1 MSRPLREA
9 IIFLALIFS
18 LALGVALA
26 IPHANINKMLSVL
39 LPATGVII
47 ITFTATPRGK
57 RRDLWAS
64 FGLLRS
70 GKRMWPMALIVP
82 MALAASAYAVA
93 VAMGVA
99 DLRDINL
106 TSSGVAD
113 WTLNL
118 FASLAFM
125 TVLFLGEEIGWR
137 GYLLPRVQQLTSRRR
152 AAVVTGFIHGLFHLP
167 LILIATTYD
176 QHGSRWFVAPMVVAV
191 ITAGGVFY
199 AYLWD
204 MTGTVWPVAMGH
216 AAVNFMFS
224 LGASAVVASSQD
236 DLAYVAG
243 ESGLATFAVVAA
255 AGILLLARAKVWRT
269 EKPAP
274 ATEAALEPVA

>member
-9 IIFLALIFS
+9 TIFLALIFS
-18 LALGVALA
+18 LALGVAIA
-26 IPHANINKMLSVL
+26 IPHANINKMLSAL
-39 LPATGVII
+39 LPVTGVII
-47 ITFTATPRGK
+47 ITFAATPRGK
-57 RRDLWAS
+57 RRELWAS

-70 GKRMWPMALIVP
+70 GKRMWAFALIVP
-82 MALAASAYAVA
+82 MVLASSAYAVA
-93 VAMGVA
+93 VAMNVA

-106 TSSGVAD
+106 TSAGVAD

-152 AAVVTGFIHGLFHLP
+152 AAIVTGFIHGCFHLP

-176 QHGSRWFVAPMVVAV
+176 AHGSRWVVAPMVVAT
-191 ITAGGVFY
+191 ITMGGVFY

-204 MTGTVWPVAMGH
+204 MSGTVWPVAMGH
-216 AAVNFMFS
+216 AAVNFMFG

-243 ESGLATFAVVAA
+243 ETGLATFAVVTIAA
-255 AGILLLARAKVWRT
+255 VVLLARARVWRT
-269 EKPAP
+269 DKPAP
-274 ATEAALEPVA
+274 TSQAVLEPVA